1 MSKVPPKQLVP
12 KTDNLITSDLEELW
26 ESWLAQSE
34 ALTRKG
40 FSDPHFHWK

>member
-12 KTDNLITSDLEELW
+12 KADNLITSDLEELW

-34 ALTRKG
+34 ALTRQG
-40 FSDPHFHWK
+40 FSDPHFH